1 MKAEIPSYTNT
12 CVAVFLRKIGGDIIE
27 HPAYRD
33 NLEQILKASN
43 GRQMLTIGDV
53 KEITGIRHYQTLH
66 KLFPFQGRH
75 ISAATM
81 ARCMCGS
88 IKK

>member
-1 MKAEIPSYTNT
+1 MPSCTST
-12 CVAVFLRKIGGDIIE
+12 CVAVFLRKIGGDTIE

-53 KEITGIRHYQTLH
+53 KAITGIRHYQTLH
-66 KLFPFQGRH
+66 KLFPFQGRY
-75 ISAATM
+75 ISAATL

-88 IKK
+88 IKN